1 MSLTT
6 TEWSRMTLCKFL
18 ANANRYITE
27 KSPKCWNV
35 QSNSGGSCCGGHHC
49 SGSFGLCCCRGL
61 LVPGSASSTPN
72 RCVCSR
78 YNNQCF
84 FLAPCSKNSMQLLS
98 TFDLL
103 AWSAPEVP
111 TTAGCISDRH
121 RLSGTWL
128 APLEIDK
135 MQLKGV
141 SVAAI
146 LEQRGPKALCVRV
159 RELRALKLRA
169 TEWKCSLCPLL
180 KSF

>member
-6 TEWSRMTLCKFL
+6 TEWSRMILCKFL
-18 ANANRYITE
+18 ANANLHITK
-27 KSPKCWNV
+27 KSPKYSNV
-35 QSNSGGSCCGGHHC
+35 QSNSGGSCCGGHC

-84 FLAPCSKNSMQLLS
+84 FWHLASKTQCSFSQLLTCWPDHS
-98 TFDLL
+98 
-103 AWSAPEVP
+103 EVP

-141 SVAAI
+141 SVAAM
-146 LEQRGPKALCVRV
+146 LEQRGSKALCVRV
-159 RELRALKLRA
+159 RE
-169 TEWKCSLCPLL
+169 
-180 KSF
+180 SFESY

>member
-1 MSLTT
+1 MVN
-6 TEWSRMTLCKFL
+6 WSRMILCKFL
-18 ANANRYITE
+18 ANANLHITK
-27 KSPKCWNV
+27 KSPKYSNV
-35 QSNSGGSCCGGHHC
+35 QSNSGGSCCGGHC
-49 SGSFGLCCCRGL
+49 SGSFGLCRGL

-84 FLAPCSKNSMQLLS
+84 FLAPCFKNSMQLLS

-128 APLEIDK
+128 APVEIDK

-159 RELRALKLRA
+159 RE
-169 TEWKCSLCPLL
+169 
-180 KSF
+180 SFESY